1 MTSPGANTP
10 GGDRNK
16 KTDLGGADAVPDSP
30 HTAKSQGAGVQGGGL
45 TEAERRLTPR
55 ATATATASS
64 GLKPVVYI
72 IIAIV
77 AIAAAYFFLG
87 MG

>member
-1 MTSPGANTP
+1 MTGPGTGTP

-16 KTDLGGADAVPDSP
+16 KSDLGGADAVPDTP
-30 HTAKSQGAGVQGGGL
+30 HTAKSQGAGL
-45 TEAERRLTPR
+45 TDAERRSTPR

-64 GLKPVVYI
+64 GMKPVLYI
-72 IIAIV
+72 VIALI

-87 MG
+87 T